1 MQFIFQNTMPDTIT
15 TPKKPN
21 KWNNLILHLHPK
33 LVPEKALKFTLT
45 FGLGGMSA
53 LLFVLLAL
61 TGMLLRFVYVPT
73 PEAAYDSIL
82 QIKNE
87 VLFGNLIR
95 NIHHWSATL
104 LVLINFLHMLRVLFT
119 GAYTGKRASNWTIGV
134 IMLLL
139 IFFSSFS
146 GYLLPWDQL
155 SYWAVTV
162 VTGMLLYIPFVGEF
176 INQAILQG
184 TEVGAPTLLLF
195 YTMHTGILP
204 LAMVILMSFHFWKVR
219 KAGGVVIPA
228 NEEGEKVKKVPVVP
242 NLVVKE
248 FVVAVCLIAVIL
260 LLSTLFNAPFG
271 KPADPSIT
279 PNPTKAPWYFM
290 GFQEL
295 ILHFHPFVA
304 VVLLPIAIL
313 TLLFYLPKI
322 KNINPAEGV
331 WFLSPL
337 GIKLAKFASI
347 AAFVLSTSYI
357 LLNEYVL
364 ILIPVFKYGFLSLFI
379 FIAFTYFMSRWIRKR
394 YKANKAEVIQTIS
407 VFLIV
412 SFIIFTLTGIL
423 FRGEG
428 MQLTFF

>member
-1 MQFIFQNTMPDTIT
+1 MPDTHKT
-15 TPKKPN
+15 TPKPN

-33 LVPEKALKFTLT
+33 LVPEKALSYTLT

-61 TGMLLRFVYVPT
+61 TGMLLRFIYVPT
-73 PEAAYDSIL
+73 PDAAYNSIL

-104 LVLINFLHMLRVLFT
+104 LVLISFLHMLRVLFT
-119 GAYTGKRASNWTIGV
+119 GAYNQKRGSNWTIGV

-139 IFFSSFS
+139 VFFSSFS

-155 SYWAVTV
+155 AYWAVTV
-162 VTGMLLYIPFVGEF
+162 VTGMLLYIPLIGEY
-176 INQAILQG
+176 INNAILHG
-184 TEVGAPTLLLF
+184 SEVGAPTLLLF

-219 KAGGVVIPA
+219 KAGGVVIPKELE
-228 NEEGEKVKKVPVVP
+228 NIKTKKVPVIP
-242 NLVVKE
+242 NLVVRE
-248 FVVAVCLIAVIL
+248 FVVAISLLAFIL
-260 LLSTLFNAPFG
+260 LLATLFEAPFG
-271 KPADPSIT
+271 KPANPSIT

-304 VVLLPIAIL
+304 VVLLPVSIL

-322 KNINPAEGV
+322 KNVDPVKGF

-337 GIKLAKFASI
+337 GIKLTKYSSI
-347 AAFVLSTSYI
+347 SAVVLSITFIVLDEYI
-357 LLNEYVL
+357 FSM
-364 ILIPVFKYGFLSLFI
+364 IPIFKYGFLALALFI
-379 FIAFTYFMSRWIRKR
+379 IFIYLASRWIRIKLQ
-394 YKANKAEVIQTIS
+394 ANKAELIQTIS

-412 SFIIFTLTGIL
+412 SFIVFTLTGIL

-428 MQLTFF
+428 MHLSFF